1 MRAAEAEQH
10 AEAAEAAPKK
20 RGGNNID
27 KEPVKRLKYLLSKG
41 HTAEECEE
49 MVDTFKPVKD
59 ARLKC
64 VININPLC

>member
-27 KEPVKRLKYLLSKG
+27 KKKERLKYLLSKG
-41 HTAEECEE
+41 HTAEECGE